1 MEGKELEVF
10 FFSEP
15 KARFWGFSA
24 RPGGLGESA
33 GCCYA
38 SFWML
43 AMKSEKPEISAN
55 CVKEQG
61 RKCRLVGKA
70 NFFQMS
76 SPLRALVLLKLE
88 DWCKMLTVKTCMSFF
103 LSFQVAILLKRSKV
117 HR

>member
-1 MEGKELEVF
+1 
-10 FFSEP
+10 
-15 KARFWGFSA
+15 
-24 RPGGLGESA
+24 
-33 GCCYA
+33 
-38 SFWML
+38 
-43 AMKSEKPEISAN
+43 MKSEKPEISAN

-76 SPLRALVLLKLE
+76 SPSLRALVLLKLE
-88 DWCKMLTVKTCMSFF
+88 DWCRMLTVKTCMSFF